1 MPNTVSRLKQL
12 FKEYPIFP
20 QPLIDIIKQDLLL
33 NTTYNLKL
41 FQTLVCTLPEANRK
55 VLETLLSF
63 MNQVVD
69 EKSNLMGR
77 NQVAMA
83 MLPSMQAFQNFFHF
97 DLATWHVNFPIL
109 RAFLSRTPLSRTP
122 AYIPRRTSSR
132 LRNYEV
138 FDPIPADWAGR
149 KVQNQRQTRLPGV
162 MYF

>member
-97 DLATWHVNFPIL
+97 DLAT
-109 RAFLSRTPLSRTP
+109 
-122 AYIPRRTSSR
+122 
-132 LRNYEV
+132 
-138 FDPIPADWAGR
+138 
-149 KVQNQRQTRLPGV
+149 
-162 MYF
+162 